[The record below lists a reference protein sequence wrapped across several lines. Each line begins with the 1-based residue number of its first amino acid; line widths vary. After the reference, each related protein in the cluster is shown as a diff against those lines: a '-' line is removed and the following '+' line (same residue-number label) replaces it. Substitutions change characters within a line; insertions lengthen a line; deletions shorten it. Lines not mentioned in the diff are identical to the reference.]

1 MQEKSKRVRRD
12 PAQARA
18 EILRVAQS
26 LFQEEGPD
34 GIRIARIAKKMGV
47 SHGTL
52 LYHFK
57 TTEALK
63 EALYQEMGRAVDH
76 DNAGAEE
83 DLGQLVAGMD
93 WLIAGL

>member
-63 EALYQEMGRAVDH
+63 EALYQEMSRSIRQ
-76 DNAGAEE
+76 ELLL
-83 DLGQLVAGMD
+83 DLENSDGQT
-93 WLIAGL
+93 LIPIFNEAL